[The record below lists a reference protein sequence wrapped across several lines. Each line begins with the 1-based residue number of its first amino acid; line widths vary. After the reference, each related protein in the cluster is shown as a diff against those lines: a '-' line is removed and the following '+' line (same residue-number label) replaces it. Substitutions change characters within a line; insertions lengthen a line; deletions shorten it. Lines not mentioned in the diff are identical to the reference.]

1 MESARRTL
9 RQLRPEDFGNRAVG
23 LVKRHN
29 VRMDLESAT
38 AELYAVVP
46 AEFTAARNAKASEAR
61 KAGLADVAVSLKQL
75 RKPSAAAWLANLLVR
90 QRSDE
95 IDRLI
100 ELGDG
105 LRGSGDKQGG
115 DEIRKVS
122 KQKVDAIT
130 KLIRYAK
137 SRASQSGHPASSSA
151 VLELEMTLDAAFAD
165 PQAAAKLR
173 QGRLTVGLRY
183 SGLGFTAQ
191 PDTGSTAHAKGS
203 GPARDSKSEARRTA
217 ARRELDK
224 ANREAEQ
231 ADAHVE
237 KARRAVK
244 EAAAALTR
252 LESAEAKAV
261 KRSRDAHAHAAAVNK
276 RLSKR
281 L

>member
-1 MESARRTL
+1 
-9 RQLRPEDFGNRAVG
+9 
-23 LVKRHN
+23 
-29 VRMDLESAT
+29 MDLESAT
-38 AELYAVVP
+38 AELYAVIP

-61 KAGLADVAVSLKQL
+61 KAGLADVAASLKQL
-75 RKPSAAAWLANLLVR
+75 RKPSAGAWLANLLVR

-100 ELGDG
+100 ELGDS
-105 LRGSGDKQGG
+105 LRGSGDKLGG

-122 KQKVDAIT
+122 KQKIDAVS

-137 SRASQSGHPASSSA
+137 SRALQSGHPASSST
-151 VLELEMTLDAAFAD
+151 VVELEMTLDAAFAD

-173 QGRLTVGLRY
+173 QGRLTTGLRY

-191 PDTGSTAHAKGS
+191 GDTGSTAHARGS
-203 GPARDSKSEARRTA
+203 GSPRDSKSEARQIV
-217 ARRELDK
+217 ARRALDK
-224 ANREAEQ
+224 ANSEAEQ
-231 ADAHVE
+231 ADAHLE
-237 KARRAVK
+237 KARQAVK

-252 LESAEAKAV
+252 LKSAEAKAV
-261 KRSRDAHAHAAAVNK
+261 KRSRDAHARAAAANK